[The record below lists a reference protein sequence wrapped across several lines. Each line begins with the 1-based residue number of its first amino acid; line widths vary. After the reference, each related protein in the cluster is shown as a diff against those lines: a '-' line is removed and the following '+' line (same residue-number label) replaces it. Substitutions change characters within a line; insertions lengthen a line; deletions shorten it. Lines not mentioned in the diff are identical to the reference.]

1 MTDRIEIGK
10 VCEKGPHVSFIGEL
24 DHGTCGAHYYATIY
38 VSVEE
43 HGTLREG
50 ISITAEEVA
59 AQLSKIVADAEEH
72 MWCEK

>member
-1 MTDRIEIGK
+1 MTERIEIGK

-43 HGTLREG
+43 HEKLREG

-59 AQLSKIVADAEEH
+59 SQLTKIVADADKH
-72 MWCEK
+72 RQCEQ